1 MLAGSLVLLSSFL
14 VLPTDHLKSK
24 VLKTELFKE
33 LEKGEGGG
41 FKVLTEIR
49 LWFDF
54 KNRIVQTLWFDFK
67 NGIVQRIGKKGGFKI
82 LTEVGLW
89 FD

>member
-1 MLAGSLVLLSSFL
+1 MLAGPLLLLSSFL

-54 KNRIVQTLWFDFK
+54 KN
-67 NGIVQRIGKKGGFKI
+67 
-82 LTEVGLW
+82 
-89 FD
+89 